1 MPKFWEKLQT
11 HVNNALQK
19 QKQEKGSFSLCGGGV
34 STTECEILPC
44 KPGGNTG
51 DIAISSPCMLEFFFL
66 PDFPCI
72 SNVTKLCTKFGGRK
86 SRICSDFS
94 LNTRNRTICGTVS

>member
-1 MPKFWEKLQT
+1 MPKFWEKLQN
-11 HVNNALQK
+11 HANNALQK

-51 DIAISSPCMLEFFFL
+51 DIAISSPCILVFFFFL
-66 PDFPCI
+66 IFLVLVMSPN
-72 SNVTKLCTKFGGRK
+72 SVRNLEAGG
-86 SRICSDFS
+86 
-94 LNTRNRTICGTVS
+94 VE

>member
-1 MPKFWEKLQT
+1 MPKFWEKL
-11 HVNNALQK
+11 
-19 QKQEKGSFSLCGGGV
+19 QKQEKGSFSLCRGGV

-51 DIAISSPCMLEFFFL
+51 DIAISSPYMLGFFFL

-86 SRICSDFS
+86 SRITPEIVRFVVLR
-94 LNTRNRTICGTVS
+94 LN